1 MAEFPALPLFTDA
14 YMADTRHLTAAQH
27 GAYLLLLMTAWRMP
41 DCKLPDDDK
50 FLARCASMDLRVW
63 KVNKSL
69 VMGFWK
75 QDSEQKWYQGRL
87 VDERKYVVDKSN
99 KNAGAAKARWL
110 KYKETPNTNALP
122 DICQSDTPTPTPT
135 PTPTDMINNAQ
146 ERGNKNDFQKI
157 YQTGSSIFPKLAIAN
172 NHEINKWLE
181 NACDVEKDI
190 LPELNK
196 HKGKDIGAWSYF
208 TNAIAQAKS
217 NRLKP
222 MPEPPPK
229 NSGGYKKQAVKFE
242 QQNYREN
249 TDGFITI

>member
-14 YMADTRHLTAAQH
+14 YIADTRHLTAAQH

-87 VDERKYVVDKSN
+87 VDERKYVVDKSS

-110 KYKETPNTNALP
+110 KYKETPNANAMPELY
-122 DICQSDTPTPTPT
+122 QSDAPTPTPTPT
-135 PTPTDMINNAQ
+135 PTPKQ
-146 ERGNKNDFQKI
+146 EVIIGDFQKV
-157 YQTGSSIFPKLAIAN
+157 YQAGSSIFPKLAVAN
-172 NHEINKWLE
+172 SHEINKWLE
-181 NACDVEKDI
+181 NGCDVEKDI
-190 LPELNK
+190 LPEINK
-196 HKGKDIGAWSYF
+196 HIGKQIGGWSYF
-208 TNAIAQAKS
+208 TNAIAQAKV
-217 NRLKP
+217 NRLNP
-222 MPEPPPK
+222 MPDPPPK
-229 NSGGYKKQAVKFE
+229 NNSGYKKSSIKFAE
-242 QQNYREN
+242 QNYREK